1 MKTPMGN
8 FITGGE
14 VPVRGYAAILTGT
27 VASMIG
33 FDVCWNVTQK
43 PLEWCL
49 ATSFFVGLFVAIG
62 FIALTDVIADQKK
75 PVKKSKPE
83 RTAKFVDLEN
93 GLSVM
98 IQGRR
103 TA

>member
-1 MKTPMGN
+1 M
-8 FITGGE
+8 
-14 VPVRGYAAILTGT
+14 RGYAAILTGT
-27 VASMIG
+27 VSAMIG
-33 FDVCWNVTQK
+33 FDVCWNLTEK

-49 ATSFFVGLFVAIG
+49 AVSFFVGLFVAIG
-62 FIALTDVIADQKK
+62 FIALTDVIAGQK
-75 PVKKSKPE
+75 PAKKRKPE
-83 RTAKFVDLEN
+83 WTAEFVDLEN

>member
-1 MKTPMGN
+1 M
-8 FITGGE
+8 
-14 VPVRGYAAILTGT
+14 RGYAAILTGT
-27 VASMIG
+27 VSAMIG
-33 FDVCWNVTQK
+33 FDICWNLTEK
-43 PLEWCL
+43 PVEWCL
-49 ATSFFVGLFVAIG
+49 ATSFFVGLFVVIG
-62 FIALTDVIADQKK
+62 FVALTDVIADQK

-83 RTAKFVDLEN
+83 RTAEFVQMEN

>member
-1 MKTPMGN
+1 M
-8 FITGGE
+8 
-14 VPVRGYAAILTGT
+14 RGYAAILTGT
-27 VASMIG
+27 ISAMIG
-33 FDVCWNVTQK
+33 FDICWNLTER

-49 ATSFFVGLFVAIG
+49 AASFFVGLFVAIG

-83 RTAKFVDLEN
+83 RTAEFVQMEN

>member
-1 MKTPMGN
+1 M
-8 FITGGE
+8 
-14 VPVRGYAAILTGT
+14 RGYAAILTGT
-27 VASMIG
+27 ISAMIG
-33 FDVCWNVTQK
+33 FDICWNLTEK

-49 ATSFFVGLFVAIG
+49 AVSFFVGLFIAIG

-83 RTAKFVDLEN
+83 RTAKFVRMEN
-93 GLSVM
+93 GLDVM

>member
-1 MKTPMGN
+1 M
-8 FITGGE
+8 
-14 VPVRGYAAILTGT
+14 RGYAAILTGT

-33 FDVCWNVTQK
+33 FDVCWNLTEK
-43 PLEWCL
+43 PIEWCI
-49 ATSFFVGLFVAIG
+49 AMSFFIGLFVVIG
-62 FIALTDVIADQKK
+62 FIALTDVIADQK

-83 RTAKFVDLEN
+83 RTAKFVRMEN
-93 GLSVM
+93 GLDVM

>member
-1 MKTPMGN
+1 M
-8 FITGGE
+8 
-14 VPVRGYAAILTGT
+14 RGYAAILTGT
-27 VASMIG
+27 VSAMIG
-33 FDVCWNVTQK
+33 FDVCWNLTEK

-49 ATSFFVGLFVAIG
+49 AASFFVGLFVAIG

-83 RTAKFVDLEN
+83 RTAEFVQMEN

-98 IQGRR
+98 LQGRR

>member
-1 MKTPMGN
+1 M
-8 FITGGE
+8 
-14 VPVRGYAAILTGT
+14 RGYAAILTGT

-33 FDVCWNVTQK
+33 FDVCWNVTEK
-43 PLEWCL
+43 SLEWCL
-49 ATSFFVGLFVAIG
+49 ATSFFIGLFVVIA
-62 FIALTDVIADQKK
+62 FIAMTDVIADQKK
-75 PVKKSKPE
+75 PVKDSKPE
-83 RTAKFVDLEN
+83 RTAKFVDMEN

>member
-1 MKTPMGN
+1 M
-8 FITGGE
+8 
-14 VPVRGYAAILTGT
+14 RGYAAILTGT
-27 VASMIG
+27 ISAMIG
-33 FDVCWNVTQK
+33 FDVCWNLTEK

-49 ATSFFVGLFVAIG
+49 ATSFFVGLFVVIG
-62 FIALTDVIADQKK
+62 FVALTDVIADQKK

-83 RTAKFVDLEN
+83 RTAEFVRMEN
-93 GLSVM
+93 GLDVM